1 VLNQLPAGQ
10 HAALAGH
17 SFFPLL
23 ISHSFRT
30 GLHDAFLF
38 AIVACLIAA
47 LASWSRG
54 GNPQSADSGSRR
66 ESDGRASSGDAG
78 AVPAGELVRG

>member
-1 VLNQLPAGQ
+1 MLT
-10 HAALAGH
+10 GH
-17 SFFPLL
+17 SFFPQL

-47 LASWSRG
+47 RRLLVTRRQATGHGFR
-54 GNPQSADSGSRR
+54 SG
-66 ESDGRASSGDAG
+66 
-78 AVPAGELVRG
+78 PAI